1 MSYRCAPMDMGII
14 SPRLRR
20 AYFECRYGQLHVH
33 NAIPAGGGFDEQ
45 TTLVC
50 LHASSNT
57 GRVFLEVSR
66 ILGNTRSIYS
76 PDIPGC
82 GESDGPPKQLSVE
95 GYADAIADFVDSM
108 RFRQIDLLGT
118 HSGAAVAAE
127 LAIARPK
134 IVRRVVMVGAPALD
148 ETERRSY
155 RDLSAP
161 EGMSPGALWARAA
174 VIGWQAESRLP
185 LLKQS
190 LLVLRP
196 KDNFWEAGGR
206 VTKLVPAAK
215 VVDLPEHDKR
225 ILETQPELVAKH
237 LVGFLSA

>member
-1 MSYRCAPMDMGII
+1 MNMGIP

-45 TTLVC
+45 TTLIC
-50 LHASSNT
+50 LHSSSNT

-76 PDIPGC
+76 PDLPGC
-82 GESDGPPKQLSVE
+82 GESDAPPKPLPIE
-95 GYADAIADFVDSM
+95 GYAEAIADFVDSM

-134 IVRRVVMVGAPALD
+134 VVRRVVMVGAPVLD

-161 EGMSPGALWARAA
+161 EGMLQGAQWARTA
-174 VIGWQAESRLP
+174 VISWRAESRLP
-185 LLKQS
+185 LLNQS

-206 VTKLVPAAK
+206 VTKLVPGAK

-225 ILETQPELVAKH
+225 ILEAQPELVARQM
-237 LVGFLSA
+237 LAFLSA